1 MNKNVL
7 ISGIA
12 GTIVYY
18 LLGWLVYDI
27 LFPQMSTGDESM
39 LGIFLGCLC
48 YMFIYALIF
57 VRWAHITT
65 FKTGVT
71 TGFVLGLL
79 YALSWQAFTYI
90 GHLDVSNFIHE
101 ILIGSI
107 MTAFGAG
114 TVAFV
119 HGKVA

>member
-27 LFPQMSTGDESM
+27 FCPQMSTGDESM

-48 YMFIYALIF
+48 
-57 VRWAHITT
+57 
-65 FKTGVT
+65 
-71 TGFVLGLL
+71 
-79 YALSWQAFTYI
+79 
-90 GHLDVSNFIHE
+90 
-101 ILIGSI
+101 
-107 MTAFGAG
+107 
-114 TVAFV
+114 
-119 HGKVA
+119 

>member
-57 VRWAHITT
+57 VRWVHITT

-79 YALSWQAFTYI
+79 YALSWQAFTYT

-114 TVAFV
+114 TVAFA

>member
-1 MNKNVL
+1 MNKNVF

-18 LLGWLVYDI
+18 LLGWFVYDI
-27 LFPQMSTGDESM
+27 LFPQMSTGDESII
-39 LGIFLGCLC
+39 GIFLGCLC

-71 TGFVLGLL
+71 AGFVLGLL
-79 YALSWQAFTYI
+79 YALSWQAFIYTE
-90 GHLDVSNFIHE
+90 HLDVSNFIHE
-101 ILIGSI
+101 TLIGAI
-107 MTAFGAG
+107 MTAIGAG
-114 TVAFV
+114 TVAFM

>member
-79 YALSWQAFTYI
+79 YALSWQSFAYT
-90 GHLDVSNFIHE
+90 GHFEFSSFIRE
-101 ILIGSI
+101 ILIGSL
-107 MTAFGAG
+107 MTAAGAG

>member
-12 GTIVYY
+12 GIIVYY

-79 YALSWQAFTYI
+79 YALSWQAFAYT

>member
-79 YALSWQAFTYI
+79 YALSWQAFTYT

-114 TVAFV
+114 TVAFF

>member
-7 ISGIA
+7 ISGTA
-12 GTIVYY
+12 GTIVYF

-27 LFPQMSTGDESM
+27 LFPEMSTGDESM
-39 LGIFLGCLC
+39 AGIFFGCLF
-48 YMFIYALIF
+48 YMYIYALIF

-65 FKTGVT
+65 FKAGMT

-79 YALSWQAFTYI
+79 YALSWQAFAYT
-90 GHLDVSNFIHE
+90 GHFEFSSFIRE

-107 MTAFGAG
+107 MTAGGAG

>member
-12 GTIVYY
+12 GTTVYY

-27 LFPQMSTGDESM
+27 LFPQMSSGDESM

-71 TGFVLGLL
+71 IGFVLGLL
-79 YALSWQAFTYI
+79 FALSWQAFTYT
-90 GHLDVSNFIHE
+90 GHLDVSYFIHE

>member
-27 LFPQMSTGDESM
+27 LFPKMSTGDESM

-79 YALSWQAFTYI
+79 YALSWQAFTYT

-101 ILIGSI
+101 ILIGAI
-107 MTAFGAG
+107 MTAFGTG

-119 HGKVA
+119 HGKVP